1 MVFHLH
7 QYLSL
12 ERTVDS
18 SAVVVG
24 LSLVVGCFA
33 VVVVVHNSAV
43 VANMVVAVLGVDCTP
58 VVVVG
63 VAVPCHNYS
72 VVPVGFVPKLDSL
85 LWYPTLSNSPQLRYV
100 YSV

>member
-1 MVFHLH
+1 MVSRLH

-12 ERTVDS
+12 ERTLDS

-24 LSLVVGCFA
+24 LSVTVVMGYS
-33 VVVVVHNSAV
+33 VV
-43 VANMVVAVLGVDCTP
+43 VANIVVAVAVLEVDCTP

-63 VAVPCHNYS
+63 VAVPYHNYS

-85 LWYPTLSNSPQLRYV
+85 P
-100 YSV
+100 